1 MRFTGAPDN
10 QYIYNLATKN
20 LKDSSATYNVRVTI
34 PQTEQTIDATL
45 GLKP

>member
-20 LKDSSATYNVRVTI
+20 LSDSSAAYNLQIKIALTA
-34 PQTEQTIDATL
+34 QTINASF